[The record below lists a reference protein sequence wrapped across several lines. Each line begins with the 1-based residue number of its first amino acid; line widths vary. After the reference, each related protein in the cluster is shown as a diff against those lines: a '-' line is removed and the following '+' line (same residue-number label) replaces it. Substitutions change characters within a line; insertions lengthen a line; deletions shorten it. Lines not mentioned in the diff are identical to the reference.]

1 MRLLTLAA
9 GRRAKILVALLAV
22 LLAAGLASRGGGAE
36 TTDDPAALLP
46 AGAESLAALEAVER
60 IRPQE
65 DTPAVSVLFRE
76 GGLTRE
82 DRAEAQ
88 RLAAS
93 LAEQPVPGTAA
104 TAPPQVSPTGEAALL
119 VTPVTAGEEELVD
132 AVEAL
137 RERVGAGERDGLEV
151 AVTGGAGFAADVT
164 RAFEGVDGVLLLGA
178 AALVLV
184 LLVLIYRSPVFWLVP
199 FLVVL
204 LTEAASRGAQA
215 LLVDAGATITPA
227 GSGIAVVLTFG
238 AATDYALLLVARYR
252 EELRRHEDTH
262 EAMRLAL
269 RAAGPS
275 IVASGLTVVA
285 ALLVLLL
292 ADLGSTRA
300 LGPASATGVFL
311 AMVLSLTLLPAALLL
326 VGRRAF
332 WPAIPRVGQAVDDPR
347 RGVWGRLGA
356 RVERRPRTVWIAG
369 TALLVVLALGVT
381 QVDLGLGRDET
392 FTGESQAADGQA
404 LLTRGGFPAG
414 SSATLDVVVPERAGV
429 ERVAAALRARENLVA
444 SVGEAETDA
453 GAGVA
458 VLPVALT
465 VNPFAAEA
473 LDQVP
478 VLREAAQAAGGPGVL
493 VGGDLAQELDVR
505 EAAERDNAVVPPVVL
520 ALVVLILAVLLRAL
534 VMPLLLLVS
543 VVVSF
548 AAALGTGVLLC
559 DVLFGL
565 ERQDPTLPLVAFIFL
580 VALGVDYNIFLVAR
594 AREEALRHGTREG
607 MLRALAAT
615 GGVITSAGIVL
626 AGTFSI
632 LGVLPVVT
640 LIQLAVIIGLG
651 VLLDTFLVRAVVV
664 PALVFDVG
672 PRVWWPSSLAR
683 TPSGHAH
690 PPRPARAAVGPGAEG
705 GPALHHHRG

>member
-1 MRLLTLAA
+1 MRLLSLAA
-9 GRRAKILVALLAV
+9 GRRAKVLVALVAV
-22 LLAAGLASRGGGAE
+22 LLAAGLATRAGGGE

-46 AGAESLAALEAVER
+46 AGAESVAALRAVER
-60 IRPQE
+60 IRPQ
-65 DTPAVSVLFRE
+65 DAVPAVTVLFRE

-82 DRAEAQ
+82 DRAAVR
-88 RLAAS
+88 RLAGD
-93 LAEQPVPGTAA
+93 LAARPVPGTGA
-104 TAPPQVSPTGEAALL
+104 TGPPQVSRTGEAALL
-119 VTPVTAGEEELVD
+119 VTPVTAADEELAE

-137 RERVGAGERDGLEV
+137 RERVGAGERGGLQV
-151 AVTGGAGFAADVT
+151 AVTGGAGFAADVVA
-164 RAFEGVDGVLLLGA
+164 AFEGVDGALLLGA

-199 FLVVL
+199 FLVVV

-252 EELRRHEDTH
+252 EELRRHEDVH
-262 EAMRLAL
+262 EAMRRAL
-269 RAAGPS
+269 LAAGPS

-292 ADLGSTRA
+292 ADLGDTRA
-300 LGPASATGVFL
+300 LGPVAATGVLL
-311 AMVLSLTLLPAALLL
+311 AMVLALTLLPAALVL

-347 RGVWGRLGA
+347 RGPWGRLGA
-356 RVERRPRTVWIAG
+356 RVGRRPRAVWVGGTVV
-369 TALLVVLALGVT
+369 LLVLAAGVT
-381 QVDLGLGRDET
+381 RVDLGLGEGQT
-392 FTGESQAADGQA
+392 FTGDSEAADGQV

-414 SSATLDVVVPERAGV
+414 SSATLDVVVPDRARAPG
-429 ERVAAALRARENLVA
+429 VAAALRAREGLVA
-444 SVGEAETDA
+444 AVGEPQVGG
-453 GAGVA
+453 GAA
-458 VLPVALT
+458 LLPVSLT
-465 VNPFAAEA
+465 VDPFDADA
-473 LDQVP
+473 LDRVP
-478 VLREAAQAAGGPGVL
+478 ELREAARAAGGPGVL
-493 VGGDLAQELDVR
+493 VGGDLAEDLDVR

-520 ALVVLILAVLLRAL
+520 ALVLLILVVLLRAL
-534 VMPLLLLVS
+534 VLPLLLLAS
-543 VVVSF
+543 VIVSF
-548 AAALGTGVLLC
+548 AAALGAGV
-559 DVLFGL
+559 VLTDLAFGF
-565 ERQDPTLPLVAFIFL
+565 ERQDPTLPLIAFIFL
-580 VALGVDYNIFLVAR
+580 VALGVDYNVFLVAR
-594 AREEALRHGTREG
+594 AREEAARHGTREG

-651 VLLDTFLVRAVVV
+651 VLLDTFLVRAVLV

-672 PRVWWPSSLAR
+672 PKVWWPSRLGR
-683 TPSGHAH
+683 
-690 PPRPARAAVGPGAEG
+690 ARADAPPPVAAMGAADLA
-705 GPALHHHRG
+705 GPAPQHHRA